1 MYPPDQRLREACEV
15 ADIYP
20 AIRFDDLKRIYCRNF
35 VNGGGDAAG
44 LIMTGVAAMQEYESE
59 AEEWADWEE
68 ETRLADGRFRVN

>member
-1 MYPPDQRLREACEV
+1 MSRGHGGDHLH
-15 ADIYP
+15 
-20 AIRFDDLKRIYCRNF
+20 DLMSLF
-35 VNGGGDAAG
+35 DAAG